1 MIKNFFLLVAV
12 VLLMACNSGNNV
24 STETLTD
31 ETVITETDDS
41 IIVEEVEE
49 VEVLT
54 STVTD

>member
-1 MIKNFFLLVAV
+1 MVAV